1 MTTFNKQKCVQ
12 IALNCNTN
20 LIPSLKISDAGYG
33 LLGLAV
39 IQVPIWAIY
48 ELFRVPKPSFGGKLK
63 GVFKPTDNWGPKNPR
78 IKAEWM
84 KEVIRREVDEVL
96 K

>member
-1 MTTFNKQKCVQ
+1 MHQLICVY
-12 IALNCNTN
+12 IFA
-20 LIPSLKISDAGYG
+20 Y
-33 LLGLAV
+33 
-39 IQVPIWAIY
+39 
-48 ELFRVPKPSFGGKLK
+48 KPSFGGKLK